1 MESLQ
6 RQMLDL
12 TAVDKSREIYQW
24 AFDMTQPSQNEKKNN
39 CICVLDAI
47 MKVMH
52 SQYVGISVRFPP
64 IPFSNNQLALCQ
76 STKKGNKK
84 KKKTTTR

>member
-1 MESLQ
+1 
-6 RQMLDL
+6 
-12 TAVDKSREIYQW
+12 
-24 AFDMTQPSQNEKKNN
+24 MTQPSQNGKKNN
-39 CICVLDAI
+39 CMCVLDAI

-76 STKKGNKK
+76 LTKKGNKK